1 MNNNSTHDSEPQ
13 PQESKERPLSPW
25 EQNRLQ
31 RDALRREMFEKIR
44 ETLNSGSS
52 AHANSQEN
60 EIVVD
65 SDSDEG

>member
-1 MNNNSTHDSEPQ
+1 
-13 PQESKERPLSPW
+13 
-25 EQNRLQ
+25 
-31 RDALRREMFEKIR
+31 MFEKIR